1 LADRLLAGSAR
12 SKERFTVAAAQP
24 PCVSYDV
31 AANASVHAATIRSA
45 EARVVVFPE
54 LSLTGYELDAPTL
67 STEDPQLA
75 PIIEA
80 CAETG
85 SVALA
90 GAPVEG
96 EAGQAHIGMLAV
108 DGGGARVAYRK
119 MWLGPVESV
128 SFAPGDEP
136 VVLEVDGWRLG
147 LAVCKDTGVERHAAG
162 TAALGMDVYVAGLL
176 EHAKDTGVLEERA
189 RRVGF
194 DHGVWVVFASFA
206 GSTGGGYERA
216 AGRSGVWAS
225 DATEVDRA
233 GTEPGSIARATL
245 QPSFV

>member
-1 LADRLLAGSAR
+1 MAHA
-12 SKERFTVAAAQP
+12 
-24 PCVSYDV
+24 V
-31 AANASVHAATIRSA
+31 AANAAIHAATIRSA
-45 EARVVVFPE
+45 DARVVVFPE
-54 LSLTGYELDAPTL
+54 LSLTGYELDAPVL
-67 STEDPQLA
+67 GADDPRLA

-80 CAETG
+80 CAQTG
-85 SVALA
+85 SLALA

-96 EAGQAHIGMLAV
+96 EAGLPHIGMLAV
-108 DGGGARVAYRK
+108 DGGGARVVYRK

-128 SFAPGDEP
+128 RFAPGQEP

-147 LAVCKDTGVERHAAG
+147 LAVCKDTGVERHAAD

-176 EHAKDTGVLEERA
+176 EHAEDAGVVEERA
-189 RRVGF
+189 RRVGA
-194 DHGVWVVFASFA
+194 DHGVWVVLASFA

-216 AGRSGVWAS
+216 AGRSGIWAA

-233 GTEPGSIARATL
+233 GTESGSIARATL